1 MKKCRDCGNIT
12 VANQLIDGE
21 RENNEVGKFYL
32 TSYCLSCGLVHDKV
46 RNITKET
53 FERWINEQP
62 SLTFSY

>member
-12 VANQLIDGE
+12 FANQLIDGE
-21 RENNEVGKFYL
+21 RENNEVGKYYL
-32 TSYCLSCGLVHDKV
+32 TSYCLACGLVHDKV